1 MAAAPTLPA
10 ARNFSRRDYEKM
22 IHAGILR
29 EDEHVELV
37 AGRILRMS
45 PEGPLHAGT
54 IDLCAETLRR
64 VFGADH
70 TVRVQHPLAV
80 DPDGEPEPDLAVVR
94 GGPRAHLGDHPHQAV
109 LVVEVAGTSLAC
121 DRGEKAH
128 LYARA
133 GFPEYW
139 IVNLGA
145 ALVEVHRDPSPNG
158 YRSVASFGR
167 DAIISP
173 LAAPGPVATSDLLP

>member
-1 MAAAPTLPA
+1 MPPLPA

-22 IHAGILR
+22 IDAGVLR
-29 EDEHVELV
+29 EDERVELV
-37 AGRILRMS
+37 AGRIVQMS

-64 VFGADH
+64 LFGADY

-80 DPDGEPEPDLAVVR
+80 DPDGEPEPDLAVVE
-94 GGPRAHLGDHPHQAV
+94 GGPRAHLADHPHRAV
-109 LVVEVAGTSLAC
+109 LVVEVAGTSLAY
-121 DRGEKAH
+121 DRGEKAR

-145 ALVEVHRDPSPNG
+145 EVVEVHRDPSPDG
-158 YRSVASFGR
+158 YGSVASFGR
-167 DAIISP
+167 EAVISP
-173 LAAPGPVATSDLLP
+173 LAAPGAVAASELLP